1 MTKGHGLQQRNDS
14 ITLSAPD
21 PGGHSAWGASPEVV
35 SQLFAV
41 EGLGGKPSGE
51 AADFPQRCGKPE
63 EGWGW
68 RGGAGVRRGRGEVS
82 LSKLAWIQPREAVCA
97 MQPTASTILCTLPN
111 GALAWC

>member
-41 EGLGGKPSGE
+41 EGLGGEPSGE

-68 RGGAGVRRGRGEVS
+68 GGRGRRVLGEAEV
-82 LSKLAWIQPREAVCA
+82 R
-97 MQPTASTILCTLPN
+97 
-111 GALAWC
+111 